1 MVFKAAKEEYINL
14 LTNIRDYFKESDNS
28 IHKAR
33 NEIKILDYENRKL
46 VVKAF
51 KIPHFINKIVYNFFR
66 DSKAK
71 RSYENSVKLVN
82 LGINTPTPIGYIEF
96 NSFLFFKDSYYVCEY
111 YNYDFEIRAV
121 FKDDTFENKEEII
134 KQFIEFTF
142 DLHNKGVYHIDYSPG
157 NILVKKVEDKY
168 EFYIVD
174 VNRMKFLDFDLD
186 LRMKSMMKLT
196 SNREYNKMIMSYYA
210 KVSGLALDDV
220 TSKFTHYLREQEKY
234 LENKKKIKSYRF

>member
-14 LTNIRDYFKESDNS
+14 LINIRDYFKESDNS

-82 LGINTPTPIGYIEF
+82 LGIKTPTPIGYIEF
-96 NSFLFFKDSYYVCEY
+96 NSFLFFRESYYVCEY

-157 NILVKKVEDKY
+157 NILVKKIEDKY

-174 VNRMKFLDFDLD
+174 VNRMKFVDFDLD

-196 SNREYNKMIMSYYA
+196 SNSEYNKMIMSDYA

-220 TSKFTHYLREQEKY
+220 TSKFTYYLREQEKY
-234 LENKKKIKSYRF
+234 LEKKKKIKSYKL